1 MLEIGL
7 SGVNDTSARLQVVA
21 LVDSGADATLLP
33 LRNLQQVNASYLRQQ
48 VVRGIAG
55 KSMFA
60 NLYLVQVHIGASV
73 VRLVEVLAAPKGVEA
88 IIGRDLLNQFVI
100 TLRGPASTI
109 EVDF

>member
-1 MLEIGL
+1 MLAIGL

-21 LVDSGADATLLP
+21 LVDSGADATMLP

-55 KSMFA
+55 QGMFA
-60 NLYLVQVHIGASV
+60 NRYLVQVHISANV
-73 VRLVEVLAAPKGVEA
+73 VRLMEVLAAPKGVEA

-100 TLRGPASTI
+100 TLHGPASTI

>member
-7 SGVNDTSARLQVVA
+7 SGVNDTGARLQVVA
-21 LVDSGADATLLP
+21 LVDSGADATMLP

-55 KSMFA
+55 QGMFA
-60 NLYLVQVHIGASV
+60 NLYLVQVHIGANV
-73 VRLVEVLAAPKGVEA
+73 VRLMEVLAAPKGVEA
-88 IIGRDLLNQFVI
+88 ILGRDLLNQFVI
-100 TLRGPASTI
+100 TLHGPVSTI